1 MGKNKGLNGLE
12 MLRLYRPPRTG
23 ALLLACGKC
32 QRKLLESGRGRRLQG
47 ISEAIDS
54 GAALA
59 VEHLPVRVLEVG
71 CMKECPK
78 DGVTLCALRAGE
90 RFLPQPMGVH
100 TAAEVDAF
108 FAAEILPA
116 AVAVEAPRSA
126 EVVSEAGLEPATVS
140 LEG

>member
-1 MGKNKGLNGLE
+1 

-32 QRKLLESGRGRRLQG
+32 QRKLLESGRGRRLQV
-47 ISEAIDS
+47 ISEAINS
-54 GAALA
+54 CAAGAAD
-59 VEHLPVRVLEVG
+59 HLPMRLMEVG

-90 RFLPQPMGVH
+90 RFLPQPMAVH
-100 TAAEVDAF
+100 TAAEVETF

-116 AVAVEAPRSA
+116 APPAEPQSSA